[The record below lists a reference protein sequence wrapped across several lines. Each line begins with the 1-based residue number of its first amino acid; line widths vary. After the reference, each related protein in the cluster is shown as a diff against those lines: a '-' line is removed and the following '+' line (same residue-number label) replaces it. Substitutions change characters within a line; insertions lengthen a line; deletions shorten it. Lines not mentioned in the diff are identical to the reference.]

1 MNEKY
6 SLSKDK
12 IKILLLEGIHHR
24 AVEVLG
30 EHGYKQVELIASAL
44 DRNALLEKIA
54 KVHMVGIRSR
64 TQLDREVI
72 AKAKKLM
79 AIGCFCIGTNQ
90 VDLKT
95 AASLGIPVFNAPH
108 SNTRSVAELVIGQTI
123 MLMRDIFPKSSAAH
137 RGEWRKSA
145 RGSFEVRGKT
155 IGIVGYGHI
164 GSQVSVLA
172 EAMGMRVLY
181 YDIQSK
187 LPLGNAES
195 VPNLEALL
203 GKSHVVTLHVPATK
217 QTKGMIG
224 EAELAKMPKGSA
236 LINASRGNVVDLKAL
251 ALALKSEHLKGAA
264 IDVFPTEPSSNQLP
278 FDSPLKG
285 LEQVIL
291 SPHIGGS
298 TMEAQAN
305 IGVEVANK
313 LAYFSDRGATEG
325 SVNLPQVNLAPNQEA
340 HRILH
345 IHTNQP
351 GMLGQIN
358 AVLGSGGI
366 NVTGQSLSTRNQ
378 IGYVVLDIAKDIDH
392 DALERVR
399 TQLSDIEGTIRT
411 RVLY

>member
-1 MNEKY
+1 MTEKY

-12 IKILLLEGIHHR
+12 IKILLLEGIHQS

-30 EHGYKQVELIASAL
+30 EQGYSKVELVPAAL
-44 DRNALLEKIA
+44 DRTLLLEKIA
-54 KVHMVGIRSR
+54 NVHMVGIRSR

-72 AKAKKLM
+72 SKAGKLM

-90 VDLKT
+90 VDLEV

-123 MLMRDIFPKSSAAH
+123 MLMRDIFPKSAAAH

-195 VPNLEALL
+195 VADLDTLL
-203 GKSHVVTLHVPATK
+203 SQAQITTLHVPATG
-217 QTKGMIG
+217 QTTGMIG
-224 EAELAKMPKGSA
+224 AAELAKMPKGAA
-236 LINASRGNVVDLKAL
+236 LINASRGNVVDLEAL
-251 ALALKSEHLKGAA
+251 SQALESGHLKGAA
-264 IDVFPTEPSSNQLP
+264 IDVFPKEPSSNKMP

-285 LEQVIL
+285 MDQVIL

-305 IGVEVANK
+305 IGVEVAQK
-313 LAYFSDRGATEG
+313 LAYFSDRGTTEG
-325 SVNLPQVNLAPNQEA
+325 SVNLPEVNLPANEEA

-345 IHTNQP
+345 IHSNQP

-358 AVLGSGGI
+358 AVLGAGGI
-366 NVTGQSLSTRNQ
+366 NVIGQSLSTRNQ
-378 IGYVVLDIAKDIDH
+378 IGYVVLDIAKDIGRE
-392 DALERVR
+392 ALGQVR
-399 TQLSDIEGTIRT
+399 SRLRGIQGTIRT
-411 RVLY
+411 RILY